1 MRGYGERDPLLDS
14 VDALRRFD
22 PEALPEGAAN
32 REISKRV
39 RDVLVT
45 VAAIGELQ
53 RRQEPTTPPA
63 IRAEIDAISTDDEVA
78 GGGFGVK
85 RLDVQ
90 TVARGFREGG
100 DVARAEVVE
109 RAWAWSVLMV
119 MIVRALSPAVT
130 L

>member
-1 MRGYGERDPLLDS
+1 MRGSRESNPLLDS

-22 PEALPEGAAN
+22 PDELPEGAAD
-32 REISKRV
+32 REISRRV
-39 RDVLVT
+39 REVLVT

-53 RRQEPTTPPA
+53 RRQEPMTPPA
-63 IRAEIDAISTDDEVA
+63 IRAEIHAISTDDEVA

-90 TVARGFREGG
+90 TVARGFREAG
-100 DVARAEVVE
+100 DVSRAEVVE

-119 MIVRALSPAVT
+119 MIVQALSPVSA
-130 L
+130 

>member
-1 MRGYGERDPLLDS
+1 MRGSRESNPLLDS

-22 PEALPEGAAN
+22 PDELPEGAAD
-32 REISKRV
+32 REISRRV
-39 RDVLVT
+39 REVLVT

-53 RRQEPTTPPA
+53 RRQEPMTPPA
-63 IRAEIDAISTDDEVA
+63 IRAEIDAISTHDEVA

-90 TVARGFREGG
+90 TVARGLREAG

-119 MIVRALSPAVT
+119 MIVQALSPVSA
-130 L
+130 

>member
-1 MRGYGERDPLLDS
+1 MRGSRESNPLLDS

-22 PEALPEGAAN
+22 PDELPDGAAD
-32 REISKRV
+32 REISRRV

-53 RRQEPTTPPA
+53 RRRQTPTPPA
-63 IRAEIDAISTDDEVA
+63 IRAEIDAISTYDEVA

-90 TVARGFREGG
+90 TVAHGLREAG

-109 RAWAWSVLMV
+109 RAWAWTVLMV
-119 MIVRALSPAVT
+119 MIVRALS
-130 L
+130 